1 VKFDRRHQCGG
12 GQDAISQERHAVEI
26 KLSHLQSEFLF
37 DLSLTL
43 QAPLDIGLGPE
54 GHRLIIM
61 TSGGRFQGPRLSG
74 TVLPLTGAD
83 WPRIRSDGTFA
94 IDARACFRTTEGALI
109 YVTYG
114 GRLVVPSPELLPAVL
129 DITRDDPVDP
139 SSYYFRT
146 HMTFETSDAST
157 AWLNGVLAVGVGRI
171 GHGGRGISRPPG
183 AVKRL
188 MASTSELERR
198 VLWVWI
204 P

>member
-1 VKFDRRHQCGG
+1 
-12 GQDAISQERHAVEI
+12 
-26 KLSHLQSEFLF
+26 
-37 DLSLTL
+37 
-43 QAPLDIGLGPE
+43 
-54 GHRLIIM
+54 M

-94 IDARACFRTTEGALI
+94 LDGRACFRTTEGSLI

-129 DITRDDPVDP
+129 DVMRDDPVDP
-139 SSYYFRT
+139 SSYYLRT

-171 GHGGRGISRPPG
+171 GHEG
-183 AVKRL
+183 AEYRVH
-188 MASTSELERR
+188 R
-198 VLWVWI
+198 VL
-204 P
+204 